1 MKKGKT
7 SQLTGYENAK
17 CSYGTVDAKKLKSV
31 YILIQSWVE
40 PTMEANSWV
49 RTTGMLERDIKH
61 HLLESVDP
69 LIFEKHNIV
78 DLDLRSSGIQLGK
91 RSFMNLEVTLFVK
104 EELEFKSMILR
115 DRVKQIVNTLYGYPL
130 MKSKHFILHKTKKQ
144 TV

>member
-7 SQLTGYENAK
+7 SQLSGYENAK

-40 PTMEANSWV
+40 PVVNVDNWS
-49 RTTGMLERDIKH
+49 RTTGMLERNIKH
-61 HLLESVDP
+61 HL
-69 LIFEKHNIV
+69 
-78 DLDLRSSGIQLGK
+78 LGK

>member
-40 PTMEANSWV
+40 PTMTAHNWV

-69 LIFEKHNIV
+69 LLFEKHNIV

-104 EELEFKSMILR
+104 EQIDFKSLILR

-130 MKSKHFILHKTKKQ
+130 MKSKYFILHKTKKQ
-144 TV
+144 SV